1 MRLTGECPLA
11 RPVQGFDGWGRT
23 VFLWLSLS
31 AAVPLAGC
39 GSRGI
44 SIEDAVPDAALTTG
58 SITRSD
64 AAYPD
69 ASTIRDAVSSAV
81 VEEIGEAGIGWANV
95 GTGSRGVIR
104 DVSERRDNGVIC
116 RSFAATHESYEGVHL
131 YRGETCLGSEQR
143 WAMQRFDRVE

>member
-1 MRLTGECPLA
+1 MA

-31 AAVPLAGC
+31 AAVTLAGC
-39 GSRGI
+39 SSRGI

-58 SITRSD
+58 SVPGSD

-69 ASTIRDAVSSAV
+69 AGTIRDAVSSAV
-81 VEEIGEAGIGWANV
+81 VDEIGDAGIGWANA

-104 DVSERRDNGVIC
+104 DVRESRDNGVIC

-131 YRGETCLGSEQR
+131 YRGEACLGSERR
-143 WAMQRFDRVE
+143 WAMHRFDRVE